1 MPAFYEMCCLACGF
15 KPAVK
20 AFCSREDSMLSYVA
34 SGMGLAFFT
43 FGKMPKREIEG
54 VSFIELEEDF
64 FSGCLLAKLKGT
76 RLSSSAAAF
85 WKYVSNTVRL

>member
-1 MPAFYEMCCLACGF
+1 MPVV
-15 KPAVK
+15 KPAAM

-43 FGKMPKREIEG
+43 FGKMPKRKIEG
-54 VSFIELEEDF
+54 VSFIELKEDF